1 MMNRRKITINHKF
14 LTVCAFVILFL
25 QSSNLFSED
34 KEILEIRKYYQ
45 SVQKDLNK
53 FSQAKVDYTH
63 KNSHVDETDL
73 LSEQIYFYSKNKE
86 IVRIVGDMVFDCSGT
101 VNELTYKEKEL
112 IFIYSYQ
119 WMGCNR
125 EGKHSEER
133 YYFKKDK
140 LISWKSSKENNTK
153 DKWKKKETEL
163 LKLSNFYQQQ
173 FPKTN

>member
-1 MMNRRKITINHKF
+1 
-14 LTVCAFVILFL
+14 VILFL

-86 IVRIVGDMVFDCSGT
+86 TISKVLDQLNRRGISVTKYNSVFAKT
-101 VNELTYKEKEL
+101 
-112 IFIYSYQ
+112 
-119 WMGCNR
+119 
-125 EGKHSEER
+125 
-133 YYFKKDK
+133 
-140 LISWKSSKENNTK
+140 SS
-153 DKWKKKETEL
+153 
-163 LKLSNFYQQQ
+163 
-173 FPKTN
+173 